1 MLGERVAGEGGGWS
15 ECNSLVTLKT
25 ASKLS
30 AAETRVFRSRQS
42 IVKPLVMLHEALY
55 DEHTVLYTCYL
66 WAYAA
71 AMLRKHTLATSAS
84 NIRTAQRT
92 FGAATC
98 ACWTCASGG
107 LLPSSCKPELRTR
120 LTLKRA
126 LRLGEQ
132 RQSSCAE
139 RRTKD

>member
-1 MLGERVAGEGGGWS
+1 
-15 ECNSLVTLKT
+15 
-25 ASKLS
+25 
-30 AAETRVFRSRQS
+30 
-42 IVKPLVMLHEALY
+42 MLHEALY
-55 DEHTVLYTCYL
+55 DEHTGTLHML